1 MHRPAHRTAHGVTKG
16 ILARRPW
23 QAAGF
28 ISQHFTIYSVCTRLE
43 ELLVARVGHVLLFLY
58 AFEQAI
64 LFHLPPE
71 TPPLSFSLHLRDP
84 LKTTW
89 LYSFPMNIVLDMVFL
104 LLNR

>member
-16 ILARRPW
+16 ILAWRPC
-23 QAAGF
+23 QAASF

-64 LFHLPPE
+64 LFHLPLE
-71 TPPLSFSLHLRDP
+71 TPSLSFSLHLRDP

-89 LYSFPMNIVLDMVFL
+89 L
-104 LLNR
+104 